1 MQLYEYVILDT
12 NRQAGKWQ
20 LMISRRKFGEYALAG
35 LTAMTLPRAAT
46 AAKDLN
52 PILREDG
59 TYTQSWFLESFL
71 ELKDDLEESRAEG
84 KRFAILWEQA
94 GCPYCR
100 ETHMTNFAQPEIR
113 DFVEAHFNIL
123 QLDIW
128 GSREIVD
135 FDGSAA
141 SEKKMARKNN
151 VRFTPT
157 IQFFPPSTTDVG
169 QMTAKQTEILRMP
182 GYFKPQHFLTMF
194 QYIQEEAYKNTK
206 FQPYLK
212 AKLSAVK
219 TPKKA
224 VAW

>member
-1 MQLYEYVILDT
+1 
-12 NRQAGKWQ
+12 
-20 LMISRRKFGEYALAG
+20 MISRRTFGLNALAG
-35 LTAMTLPRAAT
+35 LSALVLPRT
-46 AAKDLN
+46 VSAAKDLK

-59 TYTQSWFLESFL
+59 TYTQSWFLDSFL
-71 ELKDDLEESRAEG
+71 ELKDDVEESHDNG

-100 ETHMTNFAQPEIR
+100 ETHMINFAQPEIR

-128 GSREIVD
+128 GSREVID
-135 FDGSAA
+135 FDGTAM
-141 SEKKMARKNN
+141 SEKKLARKNN

-157 IQFFPPSTTDVG
+157 IQFFPETP
-169 QMTAKQTEILRMP
+169 TEVEGRSGKGAELLRMP

-194 QYIQEEAYKNTK
+194 QYVQEKAYETTP

-212 AKLSAVK
+212 KRLAAGDRSQK
-219 TPKKA
+219 P
-224 VAW
+224 VAF

>member
-1 MQLYEYVILDT
+1 M
-12 NRQAGKWQ
+12 
-20 LMISRRKFGEYALAG
+20 
-35 LTAMTLPRAAT
+35 
-46 AAKDLN
+46 
-52 PILREDG
+52 REDG

-71 ELKDDLEESRAEG
+71 ELKDDIEESQAAG

-113 DFVEAHFNIL
+113 EFVETHFNIL

-128 GSREIVD
+128 GSREMVD
-135 FDGSAA
+135 FDGTPS

-157 IQFFPPSTTDVG
+157 VQFFPPSLGDVDG
-169 QMTAKQTEILRMP
+169 KSGKDAEILRMP
-182 GYFKPQHFLTMF
+182 GYFKPAHFLAMF
-194 QYIQEEAYKNTK
+194 QYVQEEAYHNIE

-212 AKLSAVK
+212 AKLNTVGK
-219 TPKKA
+219 PKKT

>member
-1 MQLYEYVILDT
+1 
-12 NRQAGKWQ
+12 
-20 LMISRRKFGEYALAG
+20 MITRRKFSGYAALGLAA
-35 LTAMTLPRAAT
+35 LTVSRPAFAAR
-46 AAKDLN
+46 DLK

-59 TYTQSWFLESFL
+59 TYTQSWFMSSFL
-71 ELKDDLEESRAEG
+71 ELADDLEESQAAG
-84 KRFAILWEQA
+84 KRFAIMWEQA

-128 GSREIVD
+128 GSRNIVD
-135 FDGSAA
+135 FEGATV
-141 SEKKMARKNN
+141 SEKQLARKQN

-157 IQFFPPSTTDVG
+157 IQFFPESI
-169 QMTAKQTEILRMP
+169 AEIDGSSGKSAEVLRMP

-194 QYIQEEAYKNTK
+194 QYVQEKAYLNSA

-212 AKLSAVK
+212 ARLAGDAA
-219 TPKKA
+219 TKK
-224 VAW
+224 VLAW

>member
-1 MQLYEYVILDT
+1 
-12 NRQAGKWQ
+12 
-20 LMISRRKFGEYALAG
+20 MITRRKFGKIAMAG
-35 LTAMTLPRAAT
+35 LSTLALPT
-46 AAKDLN
+46 PTLAAKDLS
-52 PILREDG
+52 PLLREDG
-59 TYTQSWFLESFL
+59 TYTQSWFLDSFL
-71 ELKDDLEESRAEG
+71 ELKDDLDESQADG

-128 GSREIVD
+128 GSREMVD
-135 FDGSAA
+135 FDGSAG

-157 IQFFPPSTTDVG
+157 IQFFPPTTQDID
-169 QMTAKQTEILRMP
+169 QKTAKEAEILRMP

-194 QYIQEEAYKNTK
+194 QYVQEEAYKTSK

-212 AKLSAVK
+212 AKLSASK
-219 TPKKA
+219 APKK
-224 VAW
+224 VIAW